1 MHNKSKIRVLVVD
14 DSLFMRGAIKKMLDS
29 HGRFE
34 VVGQA
39 SDGALAVQKAAE
51 LKPDVITMDFNMPI
65 MNGAEAVRRI
75 MAQNPTPVVMLS
87 AHTTDGARETIEAL
101 EKGAVDFITKPS
113 GEVSSDISRVGPELY
128 RRLLN
133 AVKARL
139 QKPSQAAKDKI
150 PLQLRS
156 RSTQGRK
163 ILIIGVSTGGPA
175 ALAKLLP
182 HIPRTTGLGI
192 VIVQHMPPTFTSA
205 LAGRLDEICRIK
217 VAEARDGDM
226 VREGVALIAPG
237 GFHLEFGGN
246 GTIQLTR
253 SPPVNGCRPSADV
266 TMKSASTVF
275 TRNLIGLIMT
285 GMGKDG
291 AEGMEAIKKAGG
303 RTFVQDR
310 ESCVIY
316 GMPKACVDKG
326 VADRILPLDSLAD
339 TLNEII

>member
-1 MHNKSKIRVLVVD
+1 MVD
-14 DSLFMRGAIKKMLDS
+14 DSLFMRGAIKKLLEEDS
-29 HGRFE
+29 RFE

-39 SDGALAVQKAAE
+39 GDGAVAVQKAAE

-128 RRLLN
+128 RRLAN
-133 AVKARL
+133 AIKARL
-139 QKPSQAAKDKI
+139 PKPAPATENKTR
-150 PLQLRS
+150 LQLRS
-156 RSTQGRK
+156 RPTQGRK
-163 ILIIGVSTGGPA
+163 ILIIGISTGGPA
-175 ALAKLLP
+175 ALARLLP
-182 HIPRTTGLGI
+182 SIPRTTGLGM
-192 VIVQHMPPTFTSA
+192 VIVQHMPPKFTAA
-205 LAGRLDEICRIK
+205 LAGRLDEISRIK
-217 VAEARDGDM
+217 VAEAKDGDM

-237 GFHLEFGGN
+237 GFHLEFCGN
-246 GTIQLTR
+246 GTIKLTR

-266 TMKSASTVF
+266 TMKSASSVF
-275 TRNLIGLIMT
+275 SKNLIGLVMT

-291 AEGMEAIKKAGG
+291 AEGMEAIKQAGG

-326 VADRILPLDSLAD
+326 IVDNILPLDSIAA
-339 TLNEII
+339 TLNDIT